1 MIKFLLVVKVCSA
14 LDGTCLPEQPVAIH
28 DSWYNCAV
36 AGIEETKSLMQII
49 GEDLINRNKLV
60 IGFSCQPNSSI

>member
-14 LDGTCLPEQPVAIH
+14 LDGSCLPEQSVAVH
-28 DSWYNCAV
+28 DSWYNCAI
-36 AGIEETKSLMQII
+36 AGIEETKSLMEII

-60 IGFSCQPNSSI
+60 IGFSCQPHTTI

>member
-14 LDGTCLPEQPVAIH
+14 LDGTCLPAQAVDVH
-28 DSWYNCAV
+28 NSWYNCAV
-36 AGIEETKSLMQII
+36 AGVEETLSLMNII

-60 IGFSCQPNSSI
+60 IGFSCQPEKTI

>member
-14 LDGTCLPEQPVAIH
+14 LDGTCLPEQSVSVH
-28 DSWYNCAV
+28 DSWYNCAM
-36 AGIEETKSLMQII
+36 AGIEESISLMQII

-60 IGFSCQPNSSI
+60 IGFSCQPEKTI